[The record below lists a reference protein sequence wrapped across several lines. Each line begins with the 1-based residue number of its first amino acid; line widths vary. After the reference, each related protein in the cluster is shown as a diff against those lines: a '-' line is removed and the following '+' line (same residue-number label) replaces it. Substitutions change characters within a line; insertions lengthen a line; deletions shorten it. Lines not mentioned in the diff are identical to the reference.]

1 MQDTLVTGVTGMIGQ
16 IIGGCYQILNQFG
29 KGGFG
34 VTFTAI
40 DIRRP
45 GNPQCIVKQFKPMSS
60 DPNTLTIAKRLFD
73 TEAEKL
79 ERLGHHDQIPRLLAF
94 FPENQEF
101 YLVQEYIEGHDL
113 TQELISGEQ
122 LSEATVIKL
131 LQDILE
137 VLAFVHQ
144 QNLIHRDIKPSNILR
159 RRSDGKIVLIDF
171 GAVKEVSTQVI
182 NPQGKTTLTVAIGTP
197 GYMPAEQVKG
207 KPTFH
212 SDIYAVG
219 IIAIQALTGI
229 NPYPVGLPTDSQTG
243 EIVWRTHAQVSPKL
257 ANIIDKMVLYDYRQ
271 RYGSA
276 NEVLQAIKTL
286 SPKPRSR
293 KLWLS
298 VSAVAII
305 TLLILWILYQFI
317 NPKPT
322 LSTSEERGITI
333 KYPSDNWQPIKP
345 PSNDIDSEVIKFI
358 PKNQNQVDFC
368 TLEIIVNINELPQ
381 QLLSLEEYKNSAIQK
396 IKKNNPNQQVKDDS
410 QPSTTLSNF
419 NAYKLTYTRQDGQCK
434 LKVMEIGTVR
444 NGKAYFISYTAEEKE
459 YNKYL
464 ELVEKMIN
472 SFKIKVE

>member
-1 MQDTLVTGVTGMIGQ
+1 MTGVTGMIGQ
-16 IIGGCYQILNQFG
+16 IIGGCYQILQQLG

-34 VTFTAI
+34 VTFIAI

-94 FPENQEF
+94 FAENQEF

-144 QNLIHRDIKPSNILR
+144 QNLIHRDIKPSNIRR

-182 NPQGKTTLTVAIGTP
+182 NPQGKTTLTVTIGTP
-197 GYMPAEQVKG
+197 GYMPGEQAKG
-207 KPTFH
+207 QPTFH

-229 NPYPVGLPTDSQTG
+229 NPYPVGLPTNSQTG
-243 EIVWRTHAQVSPKL
+243 EIVWRDAYGGKLRTHVSPKL

-298 VSAVAII
+298 VGAVAII
-305 TLLILWILYQFI
+305 TPILLWILYQFI
-317 NPKPT
+317 NPQPQLQT
-322 LSTSEERGITI
+322 YRDPNSPITI
-333 KYPSDNWQPIKP
+333 KYPLDWQPIKEAFP
-345 PSNDIDSEVIKFI
+345 DEVIRFT
-358 PKNQNQVDFC
+358 PKNQ
-368 TLEIIVNINELPQ
+368 
-381 QLLSLEEYKNSAIQK
+381 
-396 IKKNNPNQQVKDDS
+396 KK
-410 QPSTTLSNF
+410 
-419 NAYKLTYTRQDGQCK
+419 
-434 LKVMEIGTVR
+434 
-444 NGKAYFISYTAEEKE
+444 FI
-459 YNKYL
+459 
-464 ELVEKMIN
+464 LV
-472 SFKIKVE
+472 S